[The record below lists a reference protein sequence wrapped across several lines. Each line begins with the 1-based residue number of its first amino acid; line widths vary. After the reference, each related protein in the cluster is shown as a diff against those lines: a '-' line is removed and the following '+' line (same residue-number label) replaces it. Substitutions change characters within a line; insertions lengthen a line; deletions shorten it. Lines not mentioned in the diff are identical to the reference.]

1 MLTLLSLSVSLKKL
15 KSPTY
20 VTERMNDSRPKM
32 GLAILNKNVYWTFE
46 QNFSFLDV
54 STEAEEMMTFTTS

>member
-1 MLTLLSLSVSLKKL
+1 
-15 KSPTY
+15 
-20 VTERMNDSRPKM
+20 MNDSRPKM